1 MDTNEQQPEAAVQCQ
16 ASKRCFETP
25 IIVVENLNNTM
36 TLDLPIMKNI

>member
-16 ASKRCFETP
+16 DSKRCFETP
-25 IIVVENLNNTM
+25 IIVVENNTV